1 MDKEKFKKEIFEKQ
15 KIELIAI
22 HSGMRQKV
30 EFELKKIK
38 MDQKNLFVLY
48 TQKPINASE
57 LMKFADEFDF
67 PFEGPAGRF
76 FPKNKKALDFLV

>member
-1 MDKEKFKKEIFEKQ
+1 MDKEEFKKYIFEKQ
-15 KIELIAI
+15 KIELIAN

-38 MDQKNLFVLY
+38 MGQKNLFVLY

-57 LMKFADEFDF
+57 LIRLADEFDF
-67 PFEGPAGRF
+67 PFEGTAGRF
-76 FPKNKKALDFLV
+76 FPKNKKASDFLV